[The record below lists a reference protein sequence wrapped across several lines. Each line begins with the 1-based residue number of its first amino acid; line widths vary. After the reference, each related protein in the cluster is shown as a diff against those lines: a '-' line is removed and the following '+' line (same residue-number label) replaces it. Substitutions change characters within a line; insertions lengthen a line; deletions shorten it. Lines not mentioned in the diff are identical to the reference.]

1 MSSIELRVTI
11 SRQTVEVWRGSL
23 LLQSYPVSTSK
34 FGIGNEE
41 GSFRTPLGRFEICE
55 KYGEEQALH
64 TIFKARKPIG
74 KWNPDEDTRGADL
87 ILSRILR
94 LNGLEEKNANSFQ
107 RYIYIHGTNH
117 EDKIGSAASNGCV
130 RMTNRD
136 IGELYDLVPL
146 WTPVLISAS

>member
-1 MSSIELRVTI
+1 MPSIELRVTI
-11 SRQTVEVWRGSL
+11 SRQTIEVWRDNL

-34 FGIGNEE
+34 FGVGNEE

-55 KYGEEQALH
+55 KYGEDQALH
-64 TIFKARKPIG
+64 TIFNARKPVG
-74 KWNPDEDTRGADL
+74 KWNPDRDSEDTDM

-94 LNGLEEKNANSFQ
+94 LNGLEKENANAFQ

-136 IGELYDLVPL
+136 ISELYDLVPL
-146 WTPVLISAS
+146 GTPVLIKES